1 MEKTLESTKI
11 LTEQVHTI
19 RMKYTNTTAEDTTD
33 KRKVQIYFDKVN
45 KLISAVDQ
53 IKMKF
58 MSLKE
63 DSNRLRDQAQAIDY
77 IGNLS
82 EL

>member
-11 LTEQVHTI
+11 LTEQVHAI
-19 RMKYTNTTAEDTTD
+19 RMKYTNTTAEDATD
-33 KRKVQIYFDKVN
+33 KSKVQIYFDKVN
-45 KLISAVDQ
+45 KLISAIDQ